1 MIATLLAKFWPVIVG
16 IAGIAGSFLF
26 AWVSKK
32 AADARVARAQQQRA
46 QAQADVASTREA
58 SAEANAAAAQAGE
71 EAAVNARPKRRR
83 SRAIS
88 SMPRARPWASCV
100 RSDPCEVQSFW
111 WRLGFRLALLSSR
124 PGSPRVLPIP
134 LAIGLGR

>member
-58 SAEANAAAAQAGE
+58 SAEANAAAAQAG
-71 EAAVNARPKRRR
+71 AAQ
-83 SRAIS
+83 I
-88 SMPRARPWASCV
+88 PRDQFDAEGAS
-100 RSDPCEVQSFW
+100 
-111 WRLGFRLALLSSR
+111 LGILRKE
-124 PGSPRVLPIP
+124 
-134 LAIGLGR
+134 